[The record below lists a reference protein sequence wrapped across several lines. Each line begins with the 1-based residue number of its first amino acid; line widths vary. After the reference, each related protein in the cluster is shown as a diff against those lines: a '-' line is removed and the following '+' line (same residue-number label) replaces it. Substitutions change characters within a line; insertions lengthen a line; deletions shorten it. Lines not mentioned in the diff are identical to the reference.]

1 MNQPDHVVAHFVYRS
16 LPSTKRHGVSI
27 MLVARLQGSNV
38 VARVNPLG
46 RGAKETAPLRERGG
60 LDVLGPWTMTAS
72 RRYAKARVALHPA

>member
-1 MNQPDHVVAHFVYRS
+1 MDQPDNVIAHFIYRS

-46 RGAKETAPLRERGG
+46 RGAKAATAARGRG
-60 LDVLGPWTMTAS
+60 AVDVLGPWTTTAS
-72 RRYAKARVALHPA
+72 QRYAKARVALHRS